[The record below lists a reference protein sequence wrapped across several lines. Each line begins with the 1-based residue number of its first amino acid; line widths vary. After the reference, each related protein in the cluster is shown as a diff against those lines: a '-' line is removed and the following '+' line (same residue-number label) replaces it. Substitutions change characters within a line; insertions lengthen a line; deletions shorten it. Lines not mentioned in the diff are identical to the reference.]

1 MILVKKYSRLSD
13 SRKNIIKN
21 LFWAILGKVVNVLGA
36 LFVGILVARY
46 LGPSQYGLMNYVISY
61 VTIFMVLSAFG
72 LDNIEIR
79 ELSRKKGRE
88 NEILGTTFTLRIIF
102 SLITLLLEIVTL
114 IIYKADSYT
123 TLLIIIYSISIFM
136 SSFNVIRNYFTSIVQ
151 NEFIVKTEI
160 SRTVI
165 GALIKIILLW
175 HKAPLILF
183 IIAAGFDT
191 ILVASGYVIGYR
203 KVGTIMEWRYNKS
216 LVPFL
221 LKESFPLLLSGAAI
235 IIYQKIDQVMIGN
248 MLDNKSVGFFATAGK
263 FVDVVLYIPMV
274 LAQTLTPLLVRVK
287 ETDLISYNIKKQ
299 QFLDIILWVSII
311 LSLLTSLLAYYIIKF
326 TFGSYYL
333 AAVPILQIMVWKTVG
348 MALSVSSGQLMI
360 MEHIQK
366 MSVIRNI
373 VGCALCVILNY
384 LLIPVLGIIG
394 SAWVT
399 IITVIVSGYIVNAF
413 IPAYREIFKSQCKS
427 VLWGWKSLYNFR
439 KY

>member
-46 LGPSQYGLMNYVISY
+46 LGPSQFGLMNYVISY
-61 VTIFMVLSAFG
+61 VYIFIVLSAFG

-191 ILVASGYVIGYR
+191 ILVASGYVFGY
-203 KVGTIMEWRYNKS
+203 
-216 LVPFL
+216 
-221 LKESFPLLLSGAAI
+221 
-235 IIYQKIDQVMIGN
+235 
-248 MLDNKSVGFFATAGK
+248 
-263 FVDVVLYIPMV
+263 
-274 LAQTLTPLLVRVK
+274 
-287 ETDLISYNIKKQ
+287 
-299 QFLDIILWVSII
+299 
-311 LSLLTSLLAYYIIKF
+311 
-326 TFGSYYL
+326 
-333 AAVPILQIMVWKTVG
+333 
-348 MALSVSSGQLMI
+348 
-360 MEHIQK
+360 
-366 MSVIRNI
+366 
-373 VGCALCVILNY
+373 
-384 LLIPVLGIIG
+384 
-394 SAWVT
+394 
-399 IITVIVSGYIVNAF
+399 
-413 IPAYREIFKSQCKS
+413 
-427 VLWGWKSLYNFR
+427 
-439 KY
+439 